1 MKNIASALLVC
12 TLAIGAGWVH
22 AQQCACNSAGCSP
35 ATCQSCGTYQQNQG
49 FCWRMEAGY
58 HSNNLWPAQYIP
70 TARCYVNSAY
80 TAMIDNGW
88 RRQNLLGDYHFEP
101 GTNEL
106 TSAGKL
112 KAKWIL
118 TQAPENRRQIFVQR
132 GHTLEDTT
140 ARIAAVQYW
149 AGHQSPTL
157 EPAMVH
163 DTHIVS
169 EGHTAASV
177 DHVFVGFQTNQ
188 PAPVL
193 PPDSGG
199 TTTAN

>member
-1 MKNIASALLVC
+1 
-12 TLAIGAGWVH
+12 
-22 AQQCACNSAGCSP
+22 
-35 ATCQSCGTYQQNQG
+35 
-49 FCWRMEAGY
+49 
-58 HSNNLWPAQYIP
+58 
-70 TARCYVNSAY
+70 
-80 TAMIDNGW
+80 MINNGW

-106 TSAGKL
+106 TSAGQL

-118 TQAPENRRQIFVQR
+118 TQAPQDRRNIYVQR
-132 GHTLEDTT
+132 GNTQADT
-140 ARIAAVQYW
+140 ASRIAAVQQW

-157 EPAMVH
+157 EPAIVN

-169 EGHTAASV
+169 EGHTAGSV
-177 DHVFVGFQTNQ
+177 DHIFVGFQANQ

-193 PPDSGG
+193 APETGGG